1 MKKRMHGLESW
12 VGRRKGMVERRLMMV
27 LSNGLRRWKEQRI
40 LRLTEEYKRE
50 NEGRGRGV
58 GAE

>member
-50 NEGRGRGV
+50 NEGPV
-58 GAE
+58 V